1 MKTYLKIIKYLQTIS
16 LSISIVFMTTLPL
29 MLVFNKENIAD
40 ITIQNLY
47 AIAHT
52 SLFFVMMVRPLADIF
67 TQIKWIRPL
76 VILRKGVGVLS
87 ASIIVSFILA
97 KLMVNPIE
105 YLKDIFTLSYWS
117 MVDYAVLG
125 HVADISAIILIITS
139 NNFSKNI
146 LGTWWKRVQK
156 LSYVYFYGSAF
167 YVFLSYGNI
176 HQLIAIII
184 VTIVTIIAFIINR
197 KKLLQTTQTTYA
209 N

>member
-1 MKTYLKIIKYLQTIS
+1 MKTYIKTIKYLQNIF
-16 LSISIVFMTTLPL
+16 LFISIGIMMSLPL
-29 MLVFNKENIAD
+29 MLVFYENNLSNN
-40 ITIQNLY
+40 TIQNLY

-52 SLFFVMMVRPLADIF
+52 SLFFVMIIRPLADIF

-97 KLMVNPIE
+97 KLIIDPIQ
-105 YLKDIFTLSYWS
+105 YLNNIFTLEYWS

-125 HVADISAIILIITS
+125 HMADISAIILIITS

-176 HQLIAIII
+176 HQLIAIIVI
-184 VTIVTIIAFIINR
+184 TIVTIIAFIINR
-197 KKLLQTTQTTYA
+197 KKSLQTTQTTYA